1 VQRGSPLQLSA
12 TVTGASNQRVTWR
25 VSTTPDGSGGVAN
38 GTTINNNGRLT
49 VSANETAEY
58 LYVIATSVADPTK
71 SASVQ
76 VRVIQG
82 NRGNQNQND
91 QGQNQQ

>member
-1 VQRGSPLQLSA
+1 
-12 TVTGASNQRVTWR
+12 
-25 VSTTPDGSGGVAN
+25 
-38 GTTINNNGRLT
+38 

-58 LYVIATSVADPTK
+58 LYVIATSAADPTK
-71 SASVQ
+71 TGSVQ

-82 NRGNQNQND
+82 NRGNQNNQGQNQNN